1 MAIKKSIRDI
11 DVAGAR
17 VLVRVDFN
25 VPLADGKVAD
35 DTRIRA
41 ALPTIQYLRDRGATV
56 ILISHLGRP
65 GDRPDDSLR
74 MDPVAVR
81 LSELLDEDVVKLDD
95 CIGPD
100 VEQRLGDLEPGRVA
114 LLENSRF
121 HPGEKK
127 NDPQM
132 AEGLARLADIF
143 VNDAF
148 GTAHRAHA
156 STAGVA
162 ALMPAVA
169 GLLVENELKQL
180 SRLVD
185 DPQHPFIT
193 ILGGVKVSDKIGVID
208 RFLDF
213 ADAILIGGAMCFGFL
228 KARGIDIGAS
238 KVEEEAIDTAAAA
251 LEKAEAS
258 DCRLLLPTDLVVADA
273 FAADAATDT
282 APVDSIP
289 AGWMGLDIGPETASA
304 YVNEIGKAGTIF
316 WNGPMGAFEMKPFEA
331 GTKAVADAVAASDGL
346 TVSGGGDTVAAL
358 NRFGLADRID
368 HVSTGGGAAMEFLE
382 GKELPGIA
390 ALEDA

>member
-1 MAIKKSIRDI
+1 MGGK
-11 DVAGAR
+11 R

-25 VPLADGKVAD
+25 VPLSGGKVTD

-41 ALPTIQYLRDRGATV
+41 ALPTIEYLRDRGAAV

-65 GDRPDDSLR
+65 KGGPDDSLR
-74 MDPVAVR
+74 MDPVADR
-81 LSELLDEDVVKLDD
+81 LSKLLRTDVLKLDD
-95 CIGPD
+95 CVGSE
-100 VEQRLGDLEPGRVA
+100 VEQALAGLQPGGVA
-114 LLENSRF
+114 MLENSRF
-121 HPGEKK
+121 HEGEKK
-127 NDPQM
+127 NDPAM
-132 AEGLARLADIF
+132 AEGLAHLADIF

-162 ALMPAVA
+162 DHLPAVA
-169 GLLVENELKQL
+169 GFLVENELTKL
-180 SRLVD
+180 SALIE
-185 DPQHPFIT
+185 DPEHPFIT

-238 KVEEEAIDTAAAA
+238 RVEEEALDTAAAA
-251 LEKAEAS
+251 LAKAGDSA
-258 DCRLLLPTDLVVADA
+258 CRLLLPSDLVVADSFSA
-273 FAADAATDT
+273 EADTRTVSVND
-282 APVDSIP
+282 IP
-289 AGWMGLDIGPETASA
+289 AGWMGLDIGPDTIAA
-304 YVNEIGKAGTIF
+304 YVLEIVSAQTIF

-331 GTKAVADAVAASDGL
+331 GTRAVAEAVATSHAL

-358 NRFGLADRID
+358 NQFGLADRLD

-390 ALEDA
+390 VLRDA